1 LSNEKQQKMEERCK
15 AFIQNIYDTQS
26 GTILEMLK
34 PRFVSCDAE
43 EQTLLMAFPAMEWER
58 NPLGVMQGGVV
69 ATILDA
75 AIACLSV
82 NYAGDAPVTI
92 SLQTSY
98 LRGCPINGT
107 LMVRARAT
115 KVGRSLFH
123 AFAECWEESSPGKL
137 VATATSAYM
146 AG

>member
-1 LSNEKQQKMEERCK
+1 MNEKQLQMEEHIK
-15 AFIQNIYDTQS
+15 KLLSDINENQAD
-26 GTILEMLK
+26 TILGMLH
-34 PRFVSCDAE
+34 PAFVECSAE
-43 EQTLLMAFPAMEWER
+43 EGSVKLSYPAMAWER
-58 NPLGVMQGGVV
+58 NPIGVMQGGVV

-82 NYAGDAPVTI
+82 NYAGDAPMTI

-123 AFAECWEESSPGKL
+123 AFAECWEENSPGKL